1 MLTEQGGTPAGTG
14 GTPLL
19 LGEED
24 DLQLSTSERLGL
36 ARSPAAKM
44 FFQRKNCFW
53 KGDECVRV
61 MVTQSE
67 ALGQ

>member
-1 MLTEQGGTPAGTG
+1 MGTG

-19 LGEED
+19 LEEED
-24 DLQLSTSERLGL
+24 DLQLSASEWPGL

-44 FFQRKNCFW
+44 YFQRKNCFW